1 MLSEQPPTIAQLKT
15 SNGSRSRSSPDLSFP
30 WAWYRTACQGERSV
44 IALMVDFR
52 SLLPAISKMEDISV
66 EREDVFPA
74 HLGNENV

>member
-1 MLSEQPPTIAQLKT
+1 MEATVGAAQT
-15 SNGSRSRSSPDLSFP
+15 SVFHGLGIGLHV
-30 WAWYRTACQGERSV
+30 GESV
-44 IALMVDFR
+44 VDFQ